1 MLNFLLLKDLSNILG
16 YTRGMDPL
24 SIYKKISG
32 ENSVLLHSSRN
43 NKKERYSIIA
53 FGPFLVFESKGNMI
67 KINNEIKFGNPFDE
81 LQKLLERYKTKK
93 SKNTVLDGLVIGYF
107 GYGAVRFIEKLS
119 KRAKDDLKLPDMRF
133 GFYKNYLVF
142 DHLTKRII
150 LVGNEKK
157 INSRI
162 KGIQDRKAMKNDKSK
177 KPQSNFTKQEYINA
191 VKKVQEYVK
200 AGDTFQVNLSQRFEV
215 ETTKDPL
222 EVYEELAKINPSHFG
237 AFIDFGKIKL
247 ICSSPERLVKLNGNK
262 VSTRPI
268 AGTRPRGKTKNKD
281 KKLEKELKDN
291 EKELAE
297 HLMLVDLE
305 RNDLGKVCD
314 FGSVK
319 VDELLKIEKYSH
331 VMHLVSEVSGKL
343 REDKTSVDLIKAM
356 FPGGTITG
364 CPKVRTM
371 EIIDEL
377 EPTTRGPYTG
387 ALGYFTLSGDLDFN
401 MIIRTIVMKGKKAYI
416 QIGGGIVFDS
426 VPKKEYVETMNKGKA
441 LFEALGV

>member
-32 ENSVLLHSSRN
+32 EDSVLLHSSRN
-43 NKKERYSIIA
+43 DKKERYSIIA
-53 FGPFLVFESKGNMI
+53 FDPFLVFESKKNKI
-67 KINNEIKFGNPFDE
+67 KLNGKVENGDPFDR
-81 LQKLLERYKTKK
+81 LQSLLKKYKTKR
-93 SKNTVLDGLVIGYF
+93 SKRSILDGLVVGYF
-107 GYGAVRFIEKLS
+107 GYEAVHFIEKLP
-119 KRAKDDLKLPDMRF
+119 KKAKDDLKLADMKF
-133 GFYKNYLVF
+133 GFYRDYFVF
-142 DHLTKRII
+142 DHLANKVIFVGDKRK
-150 LVGNEKK
+150 LKKKLKELKDKK
-157 INSRI
+157 IMR
-162 KGIQDRKAMKNDKSK
+162 GGRSK

-200 AGDTFQVNLSQRFEV
+200 VGDTFQVNLSQRFEV
-215 ETTKDPL
+215 ETSSDPL
-222 EVYEELAKINPSHFG
+222 DVYERLAQINPSHFG

-247 ICSSPERLVKLNGNK
+247 LCSSPERLVKLSGK
-262 VSTRPI
+262 TAWTRPI

-281 KKLEKELKDN
+281 RELEKELKNN

-305 RNDLGKVCD
+305 RNDLGKVCE
-314 FGSVK
+314 FGSVE

-343 REDKTSVDLIKAM
+343 RNDKTNVDLIKAM

-371 EIIDEL
+371 EIIDGL
-377 EPTTRGPYTG
+377 EPTVRGPYTG

-401 MIIRTIVMKGKKAYI
+401 MIIRTIIMKRKKAYI
-416 QIGGGIVFDS
+416 HVGGGIVYDS
-426 VPKKEYVETMNKGKA
+426 VPESEYVETINKGNA